1 MLKKWVKKLEQG
13 NNIIEVYFPPS
24 WQEVSHHVLGVSGIN
39 AKVLSRAMWVG
50 VFKEHHVRYN
60 MASQCNDYKSM
71 RIFSKQ
77 WFVLLEHCS
86 AKTYLS
92 ML

>member
-24 WQEVSHHVLGVSGIN
+24 WQEVSHHVLIVSGIN

-71 RIFSKQ
+71 TIFSKQ